1 MSGKTHL
8 SVAAAYDAWAATYD
22 SYDNP
27 MVFAASRALT
37 TDGASVGGKDCLEFG
52 CGTGRN
58 LAAFLGAG
66 ARSVVGFDAS
76 SAMLAQAHKTCPKAR
91 LFQADMQADVP
102 LNTASFDHILFCL
115 TLEHVGDL
123 VAPLRAARR
132 VARPLATIRIVEIHP
147 FISLQGIAAH
157 FRTEAGEDITMPTFS
172 HRFADF
178 LGAFQAADL
187 MVLHVREWVGR
198 DFGPDAPHK
207 ITRRG
212 ADWPWLVD
220 WTLTPGG

>member
-1 MSGKTHL
+1 
-8 SVAAAYDAWAATYD
+8 
-22 SYDNP
+22 
-27 MVFAASRALT
+27 MV
-37 TDGASVGGKDCLEFG
+37 
-52 CGTGRN
+52 
-58 LAAFLGAG
+58 G
-66 ARSVVGFDAS
+66 ARVGELRLG
-76 SAMLAQAHKTCPKAR
+76 LAQA
-91 LFQADMQADVP
+91 
-102 LNTASFDHILFCL
+102 
-115 TLEHVGDL
+115 
-123 VAPLRAARR
+123 
-132 VARPLATIRIVEIHP
+132 RIVRR
-147 FISLQGIAAH
+147 SV
-157 FRTEAGEDITMPTFS
+157 EAGEDITMPTFS